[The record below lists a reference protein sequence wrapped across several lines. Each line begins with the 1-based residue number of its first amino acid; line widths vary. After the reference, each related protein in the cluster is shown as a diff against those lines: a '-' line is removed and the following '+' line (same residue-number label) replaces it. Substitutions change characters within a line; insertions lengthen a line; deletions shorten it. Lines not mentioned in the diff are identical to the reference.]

1 MAEQTNKPA
10 PAPIVLKYIGN
21 GAYFAGYPAC
31 DLTEADIAASGFSAE
46 QLLALTIGV
55 DTEETKAPRLFER
68 AEAQAA
74 PVAVEPPVANDP
86 PAAASWGNDD
96 EVTNG

>member
-1 MAEQTNKPA
+1 MADEQNKPA

-46 QLLALTIGV
+46 QLF
-55 DTEETKAPRLFER
+55 ETGLF
-68 AEAQAA
+68 AIADAA
-74 PVAVEPPVANDP
+74 PAFFLVATQPQPQSEPIAD
-86 PAAASWGNDD
+86 AGNDVGDGSNND
-96 EVTNG
+96 EVNNG